1 MSEVKFKL
9 IRTASGNKDFQYLVQ
24 ALDKELAI
32 FDGEEHAFYDQYNKI
47 DAINHVVICYS
58 NDIGVACGAIKKFN
72 NELIEIKRM
81 YVLPSHRGQGLASMV
96 LKELEKWAFELGYSQ
111 CILETGIKQQDAIKL
126 YKKNKYQIIENYGQ
140 YAGVENSIC
149 FMKMIQNS

>member
-1 MSEVKFKL
+1 MSEVKIKL
-9 IRTASGNKDFQYLVQ
+9 IRTASGNQDFQILVQ

-47 DAINHVVICYS
+47 DAINHVVIYYS
-58 NDIGVACGAIKKFN
+58 NDKAVACGAIKKYDD
-72 NELIEIKRM
+72 ELMEIKRM
-81 YVLPSHRGQGLASMV
+81 YVLPSHRGQGLASKV
-96 LKELEKWAFELGYSQ
+96 LKELEKWSSELGYHQ
-111 CILETGIKQQDAIKL
+111 CILETGIKQLDAIKL